1 MSSPW
6 EKVLRKIA
14 GGRERLWTRSRRQ
27 AALREIEEQFHLRL
41 TEEEVFRAATLFF
54 SLLSE
59 DALIRKEVVAQEVH
73 RQLLT
78 LEQEEEKSVV

>member
-1 MSSPW
+1 MSS
-6 EKVLRKIA
+6 KIA
-14 GGRERLWTRSRRQ
+14 GDQERFLTRSRRQ